1 MKGTLMYKKM
11 LFGVVLFG
19 LFSVLFAA
27 CAIVDTANLN
37 ANIPAVHMGSASFLQ
52 SSVTIKKGDMLN
64 LIDDSSSPHDITN
77 GSWVGST
84 QHPAKE
90 AGAPSITQ
98 NYSGSD
104 SAPVGPFTNAGT
116 FHIYCTIH
124 PGMNLT
130 VVVQ

>member
-1 MKGTLMYKKM
+1 MYKKM

-27 CAIVDTANLN
+27 CAIVDTSTLNTNLPSVN
-37 ANIPAVHMGSASFLQ
+37 MGGASFLHT
-52 SSVTIKKGDMLN
+52 SVTIKKGDMLN
-64 LIDDSSSPHDITN
+64 LIDTAPSPHIVTN

-84 QHPAKE
+84 QKPAKE
-90 AGAPSITQ
+90 AGAPSINQ
-98 NYSGSD
+98 QYSGND
-104 SAPVGPFTNAGT
+104 SAPVGPFTTAGT

-130 VVVQ
+130 VIVK

>member
-1 MKGTLMYKKM
+1 MYKKM
-11 LFGVVLFG
+11 LFGVAFLG

-37 ANIPAVHMGSASFLQ
+37 SNIPAVHMGSASFLQ

-64 LIDDSSSPHDITN
+64 LIDDSSSTHIVTN

-84 QHPAKE
+84 QKPAKE
-90 AGAPSITQ
+90 AGVPSVNQTF
-98 NYSGSD
+98 NGSD
-104 SAPVGPFTNAGT
+104 SAAVGPFTNAGT
-116 FHIYCTIH
+116 FHLYCTIH